1 MNTPDRWLI
10 HRRLAEDNDER
21 LTLVTVIPEH
31 ITLIGADADTSRS
44 LLAQRYPKATF
55 AEYDPRADFL
65 QAAADMRKLGLWQKL
80 AGKNVTQLCQKPS
93 LRMSAAACRKSVR
106 GSYSINVALG

>member
-31 ITLIGADADTSRS
+31 ITLIGADADTSHSVIPRLHLQNTIRALIFYKPRRTCVSLGFGKS
-44 LLAQRYPKATF
+44 LLAK
-55 AEYDPRADFL
+55 
-65 QAAADMRKLGLWQKL
+65 M
-80 AGKNVTQLCQKPS
+80 
-93 LRMSAAACRKSVR
+93 
-106 GSYSINVALG
+106 